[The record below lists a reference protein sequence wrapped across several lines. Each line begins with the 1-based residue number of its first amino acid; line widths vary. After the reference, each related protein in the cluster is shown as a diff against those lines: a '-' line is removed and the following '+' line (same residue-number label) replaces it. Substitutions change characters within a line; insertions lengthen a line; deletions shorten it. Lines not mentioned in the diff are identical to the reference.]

1 VKTRSIVSVVLVA
14 SLIAAAC
21 GDDDDVAQSSEDDAV
36 VTESAGDESAEP
48 TGGTYEFGYLDALSG
63 QAVGN
68 TTQQMA
74 GVEACFETVNAE
86 GGVNGKELVL
96 DETDDGGDVGRAV
109 AGFRE
114 FARNEGVLGV
124 LGGQL
129 PNTLAAVG
137 EIAGREELVYF
148 AYSYSPALFDP
159 PLPYVFTVDLSPQAQ
174 VRGIIEEI
182 ARLNEGGDEANV
194 AFFTVDTPSAG
205 AYEEGLRNA
214 DGIALGEVQTVG
226 LTATDVSVQAAAIA
240 QSNPDFVVLYG
251 PEPFMILALTGLRQR
266 GVEVPAITATPASR
280 ESTFEAL
287 ANQDAADNYH
297 ALRYGVMASDVDEPA
312 AELMREAAAE
322 INWTGGLGGL
332 PFTGG
337 WMQCVAIVKALEAC
351 GADCDRESFRDELES
366 IGEIDS
372 GPTVPM
378 VGASFSPDKHS
389 LATTGR
395 FSVWDAEQEHTVP
408 ADDSWVT
415 LVEE

>member
-1 VKTRSIVSVVLVA
+1 MKTRAFLSVALAA

-21 GDDDDVAQSSEDDAV
+21 GDDDDVSESENGAAASE
-36 VTESAGDESAEP
+36 TSGGESAEP
-48 TGGTYEFGYLDALSG
+48 TGGTFEFGYLDALSG
-63 QAVGN
+63 QSVGN

-74 GVEACFETVNAE
+74 GVEAYFEMVNAE
-86 GGVNGKELVL
+86 GGVHGKELVL
-96 DETDDGGDVGRAV
+96 EETDDGGDVGRAV

-114 FARNEGVLGV
+114 FARDDGVLAV

-148 AYSYSPALFDP
+148 AYSYSPALFEP
-159 PLPYVFTVDLSPQAQ
+159 PLPYVFTVDLSPEAQ
-174 VRGIIEEI
+174 VTGINQEI
-182 ARLNEGGDEANV
+182 DRLNEGGDEANV
-194 AFFTVDTPSAG
+194 AFFSVETPSAG
-205 AYEEGLRNA
+205 AYEEGLKNA
-214 DGIALGEVQTVG
+214 EGVTVGEVQYVG

-251 PEPFMILALTGLRQR
+251 PEPFMILALSGLRQR
-266 GVEVPAITATPASR
+266 GVDVPAITATPASR

-287 ANQDAADNYH
+287 ANQDAVEDYH
-297 ALRYGVMASDVDEPA
+297 ALRYGVMATDVDEPV
-312 AELMREAAAE
+312 AELMRQAAE
-322 INWTGGLGGL
+322 DINWTGGLGGL

-337 WMQCVAIVKALEAC
+337 WMQGVSIVKALEAC

-366 IGEIDS
+366 IGEIDQ
-372 GPTVPM
+372 GPEVPM
-378 VGASFSPDKHS
+378 VGASLSPDKHS

-395 FSVWDAEQEHTVP
+395 FYVWDAEKEHTVP
-408 ADDSWVT
+408 AADTWFT